1 MAQSPVLHNRS
12 KIDNPPKR
20 RKNLRLI
27 FLFTLMAIIPFLSS
41 VTNAGA
47 NTREDETP
55 TPTSITGTDTALTP
69 PEFPI
74 AVQFAQSSWGD
85 PVYEVPLALS
95 SNDHFYFSNPLSIR
109 SDHNIT
115 TDYRYGYYYQEA
127 DVVHTGIDISGT
139 RGEPVLA
146 AAQGKI
152 QFAGYGLLNGGNDKE
167 DPYGLAVMIRHDF
180 SYAGYTLYTVYAHL
194 DKIMVTKGDWVETGS
209 QVGVVGMTGST
220 SGPHLHFEVRI
231 ENGLGNKV
239 QNPELWLAP
248 TIGHGVLV
256 GCVETTS
263 GLIMTTKNLWLKSLE
278 TGKNWTIVTYSSR
291 IKELDDYYQE
301 NFSVGNLPAG
311 NYEISTYYNYKL
323 YKTNIFISPG
333 AVNYVKFHGTN
344 GFSMDL
350 PQISESD
357 FLKPAP

>member
-1 MAQSPVLHNRS
+1 MAQSPILQNRS
-12 KIDNPPKR
+12 ITYNPPKR
-20 RKNLRLI
+20 RKTLRLF
-27 FLFTLMAIIPFLSS
+27 FLLTLMAVIPFLSS
-41 VTNAGA
+41 VTSAGA
-47 NTREDETP
+47 NTLQAENP
-55 TPTSITGTDTALTP
+55 TPTVVTETGTTLTP
-69 PEFPI
+69 PVFPI
-74 AVQFAQSSWGD
+74 AVQFPQSSWGD

-95 SNDHFYFSNPLSIR
+95 AYDHFYFTNPLSIR
-109 SDHNIT
+109 ADHKIT

-127 DVVHTGIDISGT
+127 DVAHTGIDISGT
-139 RGEPVLA
+139 RGEPVFA

-167 DPYGLAVMIRHDF
+167 DPYGLAVMIRHNF

-194 DKIMVTKGDWVETGS
+194 DKVMVTKGDWVETGS

-231 ENGLGNKV
+231 ENSLGNKV

-248 TIGHGVLV
+248 SIGYGVLV
-256 GCVETTS
+256 GRVVTTS
-263 GLIMTTKNLWLKSLE
+263 GAIMTSKNLWLKSLD
-278 TGKNWTIVTYSSR
+278 TGKNWIIVTYSPR
-291 IKELDDYYQE
+291 IKQFDDYYQE

-311 NYEISTYYNYKL
+311 NYELSTYYNYKF

-333 AVNYVKFHGTN
+333 AVNYVKFQGTN

-357 FLKPAP
+357 FLNPVQ